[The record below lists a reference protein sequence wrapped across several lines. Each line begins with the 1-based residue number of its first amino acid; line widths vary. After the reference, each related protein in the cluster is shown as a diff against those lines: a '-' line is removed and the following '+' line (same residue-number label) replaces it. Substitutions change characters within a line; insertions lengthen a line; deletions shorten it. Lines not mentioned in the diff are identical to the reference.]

1 MTGFTTQESQN
12 RTKKERTM
20 SGRIRSRFNSNSGTG
35 TPEGPEAQRSDLVI
49 DLSVWSLKKTTICHA
64 GLELFMMWF

>member
-1 MTGFTTQESQN
+1 
-12 RTKKERTM
+12 M